1 MSKHA
6 RPQTVARR
14 NLAGGGAVRAATVP
28 PLYHFGVRLFAAFTL
43 AMFVAFWPSYFSRLG
58 DQPSI
63 HHHAH
68 GIAMSLW
75 LALLITQAS
84 LMRAGNRALHR
95 RLGLVSYALVPII
108 VIVTIRFV
116 HYTVREAPNLGDYGL
131 FFVALV
137 VMTLVTFVAL
147 FALAMLYRKQPAVH
161 ARFMLSTLFPL
172 FPPVTDRLIARFMPA
187 VIDWVPRI
195 GGGEIL
201 QVAGFV
207 IADTILVGLAVW
219 DWSANRRRVF
229 PVALA
234 IVVAG
239 QAAILNFHRFGFWQ
253 AFGSWFVSQPLS

>member
-1 MSKHA
+1 
-6 RPQTVARR
+6 
-14 NLAGGGAVRAATVP
+14 VP

-43 AMFVAFWPSYFSRLG
+43 AMFIAFWPSYFSKLA
-58 DQPSI
+58 DQPSM
-63 HHHAH
+63 HPHMH
-68 GIAMSLW
+68 GLAMTAW
-75 LALLITQAS
+75 LALLIAQAS

-108 VIVTIRFV
+108 VVVTIRFV
-116 HYTVREAPNLGDYGL
+116 HYTVRDAPNLGDYGL

-137 VMTLVTFVAL
+137 VMTLVTFVSL

-161 ARFMLSTLFPL
+161 ARLMVSTLFPL
-172 FPPVTDRLIARFMPA
+172 FPPVTDRLIARFMPS

-207 IADTILVGLAVW
+207 IADSILVGLALW

-234 IVVAG
+234 IVIAG
-239 QAAILNFHRFGFWQ
+239 QLAILNLHRVGLWQ
-253 AFGSWFVSQPLS
+253 AFGPWFVSLPIS